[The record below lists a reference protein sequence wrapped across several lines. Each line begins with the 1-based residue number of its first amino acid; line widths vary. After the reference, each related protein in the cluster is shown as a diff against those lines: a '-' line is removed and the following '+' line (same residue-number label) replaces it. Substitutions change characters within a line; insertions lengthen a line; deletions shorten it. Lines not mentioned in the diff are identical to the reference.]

1 MPVEQ
6 AFREQL
12 LDRYL
17 ANLPY
22 PPYPVQE
29 EALLAWFGGEPG
41 GVLVCAPTGTGK
53 TLIAEAALFEA
64 LHAGTRAYYTTPLIA
79 LTDQKFH
86 EIQRRAQAW
95 GFSPDSVGLVT
106 GNRKVN
112 PGAPVL
118 VVVAEI
124 LLNRLLN
131 PSEFP
136 MEGVTSVVMDEFHN
150 FADQERGIVWELS
163 LAYLPPSARLL
174 LLSATVGNSR
184 EFLNWLDRCHGRRL
198 ELVESFDRKVPL
210 SYHWVPDEFLPEHL
224 EWMAKGEGDSRK
236 TPALVFCFNRDQCW
250 SVAEVLKGH
259 DLMAPGTRGPL
270 LAELEK
276 HSLRFGAG
284 PRLTQLLRRGI
295 GIHHAGLLPRYRR
308 IVEDLFEKKLL
319 SVAVCTETL
328 AAGIN
333 LPARSVVLTSL
344 AKGPAGKQK
353 LIDASTAQQIFGRA
367 GRPQFDDKG
376 HVFCLAHEEDVRLL
390 RWKRQ
395 YDAIPE
401 DTKDPA
407 LIRKRKELRRKK
419 PERNDK
425 YLHWTEN
432 QFTAL
437 QAAAPVRLYSKGPL
451 PWRLLA
457 HLLSLSPDV
466 SRVRTVIRKRLL
478 DSSRVRAGETL
489 LERML
494 VTLHLAGYV
503 RLDPA
508 PPAEATMTAG
518 TKVEYQASA
527 AHAQP
532 SLARL
537 LAFRSV
543 NPLLADWLCP
553 KLILAEDH
561 ERLQLLEG
569 LLGMPIALVR
579 STRVPGPEHLPPGK
593 LQNEF
598 LDPELLRRGLIA
610 APKPP
615 GEEDEDEDDDP
626 RFRERPPCLA
636 DRARMLFEDI
646 HPGVGELELSGTW
659 AAGEILH
666 RYQGNFEVYIRNR
679 ELLRQEGIIFRHLL
693 RLVLLCGE
701 FSRVPPDP
709 EPSAVEN
716 WVSWLG
722 ELAQKVTEICLKID
736 PQSTQENAKGLDD
749 SGAASGGKVPVAPQ
763 AQIKGAVAPGSEK
776 PSPSRPE
783 FGAGLGEE
791 LD

>member
-1 MPVEQ
+1 MPVDQ

-17 ANLPY
+17 AALPY
-22 PPYPVQE
+22 PPYPVQD

-64 LHAGTRAYYTTPLIA
+64 LHAGTKAYYTTPLIA
-79 LTDQKFH
+79 LTEQKFH
-86 EIQRRAQAW
+86 EIRKKAKDW

-112 PGAPVL
+112 PAAPIL

-131 PSEFP
+131 PHEFP

-163 LAYLPPSARLL
+163 LAYLPPTARLM

-184 EFLNWLDRCHGRRL
+184 EFLNWLSRSHGRKL
-198 ELVESFDRKVPL
+198 DLVESFDRKVPL
-210 SYHWVPDEFLPEHL
+210 SYHWIPDEFLPEHL
-224 EWMAKGEGDSRK
+224 EWMAKGEGESRK
-236 TPALVFCFNRDQCW
+236 TPTLVFCFNRDQCW
-250 SVAEVLKGH
+250 SVAEILKGH

-270 LAELEK
+270 LAELDK
-276 HSLRFGAG
+276 RDMRFGAG
-284 PRLTQLLRRGI
+284 PRLLQLLKRGI

-308 IVEDLFEKKLL
+308 IVEELFEKKLL

-425 YLHWTEN
+425 FLHWTEN
-432 QFTAL
+432 QFNAL
-437 QAAAPVRLYSKGPL
+437 QVAAPVRLYSKGPL

-466 SRVRTVIRKRLL
+466 GRVRAVIRKRLL
-478 DSSRVRAGETL
+478 DSARVRAGEVL

-494 VTLHLAGYV
+494 VSLHQAGYV
-503 RLDPA
+503 RLDP
-508 PPAEATMTAG
+508 PPPPEAETTAG
-518 TKVEYQASA
+518 SKVEYQAA
-527 AHAQP
+527 LAHPEP

-543 NPLLADWLCP
+543 HPLLADWLCP
-553 KLILAEDH
+553 RLAIADDL
-561 ERLQLLEG
+561 ERLQILEG
-569 LLGMPIALVR
+569 LLGMPVALVR

-593 LQNEF
+593 LQTEI

-615 GEEDEDEDDDP
+615 GEEDDEDDDP
-626 RFRERPPCLA
+626 RFRERPPCLV
-636 DRARMLFEDI
+636 DRVRMLFEDI
-646 HPGVGELELSGTW
+646 HPGVGELEFSGTW
-659 AAGEILH
+659 AAGEILE
-666 RYQGNFEVYIRNR
+666 RYSGNFEVYIRNR

-701 FSRVPPDP
+701 FSRVPPETDP
-709 EPSAVEN
+709 AGVEA
-716 WVSWLG
+716 WVGWLG
-722 ELAQKVTEICLKID
+722 KLAQRATEICLKID
-736 PQSTQENAKGLDD
+736 PQSTQENALALQD
-749 SGAASGGKVPVAPQ
+749 APIPVVGKQ
-763 AQIKGAVAPGSEK
+763 AIPGKEEQVSTTPPI
-776 PSPSRPE
+776 PSKAHPG
-783 FGAGLGEE
+783 FGSGLGEE
-791 LD
+791 FD

>member
-1 MPVEQ
+1 MPVDP

-17 ANLPY
+17 AALPY

-64 LHAGTRAYYTTPLIA
+64 LHTGTRAYYTTPLIA

-86 EIQRRAQAW
+86 EIQARALAW
-95 GFSPDSVGLVT
+95 GFPADSVGLVT

-112 PGAPVL
+112 PGAPIL

-131 PSEFP
+131 PAEFP
-136 MEGVTSVVMDEFHN
+136 MDVVTSVVMDEFHN

-163 LAYLPPSARLL
+163 LAYLPAGARLL

-184 EFLNWLDRCHGRRL
+184 EFLNWLERSHGRRL
-198 ELVESFDRKVPL
+198 DLVESFDRKVPL
-210 SYHWVPDEFLPEHL
+210 SYHWVPDEFLPELL
-224 EWMAKGEGDSRK
+224 EWMARGEGESRK

-259 DLMAPGTRGPL
+259 DIMTPGTRGPL

-276 HSLRFGAG
+276 HNLKFGAG
-284 PRLTQLLRRGI
+284 PRLVQLLRRGV
-295 GIHHAGLLPRYRR
+295 GVHHAGLLPRYRR
-308 IVEDLFEKKLL
+308 LVEDLFEKKLL
-319 SVAVCTETL
+319 AVAVCTETL

-344 AKGPAGKQK
+344 AKGPATKQK

-376 HVFCLAHEEDVRLL
+376 HVFCLAHEEDVRFL

-395 YDAIPE
+395 FDAIPE

-407 LIRKRKELRRKK
+407 LIRKRKELKRKK

-425 YLHWTEN
+425 YLHWNEN
-432 QFTAL
+432 QFAAL
-437 QAAAPVRLYSKGPL
+437 QVAAPVRLYSKGPV

-457 HLLSLSPDV
+457 HLLAISPDV
-466 SRVRTVIRKRLL
+466 GRVRTVIRKRLL
-478 DSSRVRAGETL
+478 DSGRVRAGEVL

-494 VTLHLAGYV
+494 VTLHMAGYV
-503 RLDPA
+503 RLDP
-508 PPAEATMTAG
+508 PPPPEAVTTAG
-518 TKVEYQASA
+518 TKIEYLAVL
-527 AHAQP
+527 AHPQP

-543 NPLLADWLCP
+543 HPLFADWLCP
-553 KLILAEDH
+553 LMAMADEL
-561 ERLQLLEG
+561 ERIQLLEG
-569 LLGMPIALVR
+569 LLGMPMALVR

-593 LQNEF
+593 LQTEF
-598 LDPELLRRGLIA
+598 LDPALLKHGLIA
-610 APKPP
+610 APKPDN
-615 GEEDEDEDDDP
+615 EEDEEEEEDP
-626 RFRERPPCLA
+626 RFRERPPTLA
-636 DRARMLFEDI
+636 ERARMLFEVL
-646 HPGVGELELSGTW
+646 HPGAGDLQMGSTW
-659 AAGEILH
+659 SAGEILR
-666 RYQGNFEVYIRNR
+666 RYQGNFEIYIRNR
-679 ELLRQEGIIFRHLL
+679 ELIRQEGIIFRHLL

-701 FSRVPPDP
+701 FSKVPPDP
-709 EPSAVEN
+709 EPAAVEA
-716 WVSWLG
+716 WTMWLG
-722 ELAQKVTEICLKID
+722 NLAQEATDICLKID
-736 PQSTQENAKGLDD
+736 PQSTQEVARNVDDALPVPDKMPAAPAIAVIDQLNLTPAK
-749 SGAASGGKVPVAPQ
+749 VQ
-763 AQIKGAVAPGSEK
+763 
-776 PSPSRPE
+776 RPE
-783 FGAGLGEE
+783 FGSGLSED

>member
-1 MPVEQ
+1 MPVDQ
-6 AFREQL
+6 SFREQL

-17 ANLPY
+17 AALPY
-22 PPYPVQE
+22 PPYPVQD

-64 LHAGTRAYYTTPLIA
+64 LHAGTKAYYTTPLIA
-79 LTDQKFH
+79 LTEQKFH
-86 EIQRRAQAW
+86 EIRKKAKDW

-112 PGAPVL
+112 PAAPIL

-131 PSEFP
+131 PREFP

-163 LAYLPPSARLL
+163 LAYLPATARLM

-184 EFLNWLDRCHGRRL
+184 EFLNWLSRSHGRKL
-198 ELVESFDRKVPL
+198 DLVESFDRKVPL
-210 SYHWVPDEFLPEHL
+210 SYHWIPDEFLPEHL
-224 EWMAKGEGDSRK
+224 EWMAKGEGESRK

-250 SVAEVLKGH
+250 SVAEILKGH

-270 LAELEK
+270 LAELDK
-276 HSLRFGAG
+276 RDMRFGAG
-284 PRLTQLLRRGI
+284 PRLLQLLKRGI

-308 IVEDLFEKKLL
+308 VVEELFEKKLL

-425 YLHWTEN
+425 FLHWTEN
-432 QFTAL
+432 QFNAL
-437 QAAAPVRLYSKGPL
+437 QVAAPVRLYSKGPL

-466 SRVRTVIRKRLL
+466 GRVRAVIRKRLL
-478 DSSRVRAGETL
+478 DSARVRAGEVL

-494 VTLHLAGYV
+494 VSLHQAGYV
-503 RLDPA
+503 RLDP
-508 PPAEATMTAG
+508 PPPPEAETTAG
-518 TKVEYQASA
+518 SKVEYQAA
-527 AHAQP
+527 LAHPEP

-543 NPLLADWLCP
+543 HPLLADWLCP
-553 KLILAEDH
+553 RLAIADDL
-561 ERLQLLEG
+561 ERLQILEG
-569 LLGMPIALVR
+569 LLGMPVALVR

-593 LQNEF
+593 WQTEI

-615 GEEDEDEDDDP
+615 GEEDDDDDDP
-626 RFRERPPCLA
+626 RFRERPPCLV
-636 DRARMLFEDI
+636 DRARMLFEDL
-646 HPGVGELELSGTW
+646 HPGVGELEFSGTW
-659 AAGEILH
+659 AAGEILE
-666 RYQGNFEVYIRNR
+666 RYSGNFEVYIRNR

-701 FSRVPPDP
+701 FSRVPPETDP
-709 EPSAVEN
+709 AGVDA
-716 WVSWLG
+716 WVGWLG
-722 ELAQKVTEICLKID
+722 KLAQRATEICLKID
-736 PQSTQENAKGLDD
+736 PQSTQENALALQD
-749 SGAASGGKVPVAPQ
+749 APIPVAGKQ
-763 AQIKGAVAPGSEK
+763 ALPKNEAEIVNTPPIPSKVHPG
-776 PSPSRPE
+776 
-783 FGAGLGEE
+783 FGSGLGEE